1 MKNNLHI
8 TMSNCGIE
16 FGEIVCTKDRKLLS
30 GWQAGQLN
38 YQYAFNLLTDVG
50 EALILAQI

>member
-16 FGEIVCTKDRKLLS
+16 FGEIVCAKGRKLYS
-30 GWQAGQLN
+30 VDGKQGS
-38 YQYAFNLLTDVG
+38 LT
-50 EALILAQI
+50 ISIYSIY

>member
-16 FGEIVCTKDRKLLS
+16 FGEIVCAKGRKLLS

-38 YQYAFNLLTDVG
+38 YQYIFYLLTDVG
-50 EALILAQI
+50 EALILVQL